1 MPCKSKRSRTAQ
13 QQRQNMQARAFGALP
28 TRAPSPDS
36 EGSDIYILDNKS
48 DSSAIY
54 VDSSDD
60 RESDDEVETVEASV
74 EALQRLY
81 SVFLPPHLRLE
92 AKTRDKRRKLT
103 SRPPVYTGGSRT
115 TAWRRNAAQMNVAK
129 GCASLDGFVVRK
141 VSG

>member
-1 MPCKSKRSRTAQ
+1 M
-13 QQRQNMQARAFGALP
+13 
-28 TRAPSPDS
+28 PSPDS

-48 DSSAIY
+48 DSSVIY

-60 RESDDEVETVEASV
+60 RESDDKVETVEASV
-74 EALQRLY
+74 EALQCLY

-92 AKTRDKRRKLT
+92 AKTQDKCRKLT

-115 TAWRRNAAQMNVAK
+115 TAWRRNVAQMNAAK